1 MMTARG
7 NEEIDMRAYV
17 IHGAGD
23 LRLDEVPE
31 RELGPREVRVAL
43 AYGGICG
50 SDLHY
55 VAEGRAGNSILRDP
69 MVLGHELSG
78 RVVETGAEVADLAIG
93 TPVAVNPALSCGTCR
108 MCRAG
113 RTNLCFS
120 MRYMGS
126 AAYRPHTEGGFAE
139 RPVVDR
145 SQCVVLPDDVDLA
158 RAALAEPYSIAAHA
172 VNRAG
177 VAQARVLVTGGG
189 TIGALTA
196 IAALRAGAARVTV
209 ADIEAGARE
218 RVANLAEVDVLDA
231 ADEAAI
237 DALAA
242 DPCFDVAIE
251 AAGAA
256 PALNMAMR
264 LVEPGSRIVQVGFL
278 PTAGVDLNRLITR
291 EIDLAGSYRFVDEFD
306 SAVAAVLADDRL
318 AAAITGR
325 HAFEDFEAAF
335 ASAADKGRHLK
346 VMIGTA

>member
-1 MMTARG
+1 
-7 NEEIDMRAYV
+7 MRAYV
-17 IHGAGD
+17 IHGQED
-23 LRLDEVPE
+23 LRLEEVPE
-31 RELGPREVRVAL
+31 PSLGAHQVRLAL

-55 VAEGRAGNSILRDP
+55 FADGRAGNSILRDP

-78 RVVETGAEVADLAIG
+78 RVVEVGSAVTDLAVG
-93 TPVAVNPALSCGTCR
+93 TPVAVNPALSCGECR

-145 SQCVVLPDDVDLA
+145 SQCVILPDTADLA

-177 VAQARVLVTGGG
+177 VTGARVLVTGGG

-209 ADIEAGARE
+209 ADIQPGARE
-218 RVANLAEVDVLDA
+218 RVAALADVDVLDA
-231 ADEAAI
+231 ADEDAI
-237 DALAA
+237 AALAA
-242 DPCFDVAIE
+242 DPVFDVAVE

-256 PALNMAMR
+256 PALNMAMAC
-264 LVEPGSRIVQVGFL
+264 VEPGSRIVQVGFL

-291 EIDLAGSYRFVDEFD
+291 EIELYGSYRFVDEFD
-306 SAVAAVLADDRL
+306 EAVAAVLADDRL
-318 AAAITGR
+318 AGAITGT
-325 HAFEDFEAAF
+325 HAFGDATAAF
-335 ASAADKGRHLK
+335 ASAADKARHLK
-346 VMIGTA
+346 IMIEAVAPG

>member
-1 MMTARG
+1 MH
-7 NEEIDMRAYV
+7 AYV
-17 IHGAGD
+17 IHAARD
-23 LRLDEVPE
+23 LRLDDVPE
-31 RELGPREVRVAL
+31 PELGDHQVRLSL

-55 VAEGRAGNSILRDP
+55 FAEGRAGNSILRDP

-78 RVVETGAEVADLAIG
+78 RVLEVGAAVTDLAVG

-139 RPVVDR
+139 RPVVARD
-145 SQCVVLPDDVDLA
+145 QCVALSPDADLA

-177 VAQARVLVTGGG
+177 VADARVLVTGGG

-209 ADIEAGARE
+209 ADIEPGARE
-218 RVANLAEVDVLDA
+218 RVAALADVEVLDA
-231 ADEAAI
+231 ADEDAIAAM
-237 DALAA
+237 AG
-242 DPCFDVAIE
+242 DPRFDVAIE
-251 AAGAA
+251 AAGVA
-256 PALNMAMR
+256 PALNMAMAC
-264 LVEPGSRIVQVGFL
+264 VAPGSRIVQVGFL

-291 EIDLAGSYRFVDEFD
+291 EIELLGSYRFVDEFD
-306 SAVAAVLADDRL
+306 AAVAAVLADDRL
-318 AAAITGR
+318 AGAITGT
-325 HAFEDFEAAF
+325 HAFDDSAAAF
-335 ASAADKGRHLK
+335 ASAADKTHHLK
-346 VMIGTA
+346 VMIAAAPGG

>member
-1 MMTARG
+1 
-7 NEEIDMRAYV
+7 MRAYV
-17 IHGAGD
+17 IHGRQD

-31 RELGPREVRVAL
+31 PALGAHQVRL
-43 AYGGICG
+43 DFAYGGICG

-55 VAEGRAGNSILRDP
+55 LAEGRAGNSVLRDP

-78 RVVETGAEVADLAIG
+78 RVLEVGSAVTDMAVG
-93 TPVAVNPALSCGTCR
+93 TPVVVNPALSCGECR

-145 SQCVVLPDDVDLA
+145 SQCVVLPEGVDLA
-158 RAALAEPYSIAAHA
+158 RAALAEPYAIAAHA
-172 VNRAG
+172 VNRADVVDG
-177 VAQARVLVTGGG
+177 ARVLVTGGG

-218 RVANLAEVDVLDA
+218 RVAALAKLDVLDA
-231 ADEAAI
+231 ADDNAIAAI
-237 DALAA
+237 AA
-242 DPCFDVAIE
+242 DPVFDVAIE

-256 PALNMAMR
+256 PALNMAMAC
-264 LVEPGSRIVQVGFL
+264 VEPGSRIVQVGFL

-291 EIDLAGSYRFVDEFD
+291 EIELLGSYRFVDEFED
-306 SAVAAVLADDRL
+306 AVAAVLDDDRL
-318 AAAITGR
+318 AGVITAR
-325 HAFEDFEAAF
+325 HGFEDSQAAF
-335 ASAADKGRHLK
+335 ASAADKTRHLK
-346 VMIGTA
+346 VVIDGTGAD